1 MDRLAAMTTFVK
13 VVEAGSLSAAAR
25 SLDLSLP
32 SVSRQLDGLEE
43 HLRTR
48 LLVRTTRH
56 LALTEGG
63 RTYYEQAKRILA
75 AIEEAEITLSAQH
88 ATPSGRL
95 IVSAPVLF
103 GRLHLAPVLPEFL
116 ARYPNLTVDLLL
128 LDRIVNLVEEGIDVA
143 IRAGPLEDSTL
154 IARKLG
160 AFRRVVCAAP
170 SYLERRGEPTQP
182 QDLENHDCIIFT
194 LLDSA
199 QEWSFRTEAGDI
211 KVPVSGRLRT
221 NNHDATVM
229 AALGGAG
236 LVLGPTWMV
245 RDQIL
250 AGRLIPVLQRFEP
263 PATEVHAL
271 FAHLHLMS
279 TKVRAFTDFLVER
292 CVIEELGRPLST

>member
-1 MDRLAAMTTFVK
+1 MDRVAAMTTFVK

-25 SLDLSLP
+25 SLDISLP

-43 HLRTR
+43 HLGTR

-56 LALTEGG
+56 LTLTEGG

-95 IVSAPVLF
+95 IVSSTVLF
-103 GRLHLAPVLPEFL
+103 GRLHLAPLLPVFM
-116 ARYPNLTVDLLL
+116 ARYPKLTVDLLL
-128 LDRIVNLVEEGIDVA
+128 LDRVVNLIEEGIDVA
-143 IRAGPLEDSTL
+143 IRPGPLEDSTL

-170 SYLERRGEPTQP
+170 SYIEGRGEPKHP
-182 QDLENHDCIIFT
+182 RDLENHDCIVFT

-199 QEWSFRTEAGDI
+199 QEWSFRTEGGDI
-211 KVPVSGRLRT
+211 KVPVGGRLRT
-221 NNHDATVM
+221 NSHDATIM

-236 LVLGPTWMV
+236 LVLAPFWMI
-245 RDQIL
+245 RDDISR
-250 AGRLIPVLQRFEP
+250 GRLIPVLQGFEA

-279 TKVRAFTDFLVER
+279 SKVRVFTDFLVER
-292 CVIEELGRPLST
+292 CVVEELGRPLST